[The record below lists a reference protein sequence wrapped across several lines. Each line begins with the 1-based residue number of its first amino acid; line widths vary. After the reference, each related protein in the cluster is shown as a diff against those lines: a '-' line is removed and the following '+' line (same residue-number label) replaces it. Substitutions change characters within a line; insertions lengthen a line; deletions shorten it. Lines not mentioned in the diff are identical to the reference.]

1 VHSDCAQLLSD
12 PNIVLNVTCIHSA
25 TLALLTSRPMF
36 CCLLSSC
43 RLHNMTMLVCK
54 SATATAQ
61 HLHMRSADVADCL
74 IDWSHLCQPLLSL
87 QPGRYQVRF
96 RRPYTRLIF
105 ITQGCAVNVADHL
118 MQSVVCRFQTR
129 PTMHSDHEDAT
140 ADVTVPWP
148 DSQLSEETQR
158 RLLLS
163 QNSVTAR
170 FEAQKLWDQGYNGA
184 KVKVGVFDTGIRA
197 DHPHVKNIR

>member
-1 VHSDCAQLLSD
+1 
-12 PNIVLNVTCIHSA
+12 
-25 TLALLTSRPMF
+25 M
-36 CCLLSSC
+36 
-43 RLHNMTMLVCK
+43 RL
-54 SATATAQ
+54 
-61 HLHMRSADVADCL
+61 
-74 IDWSHLCQPLLSL
+74 
-87 QPGRYQVRF
+87 
-96 RRPYTRLIF
+96 
-105 ITQGCAVNVADHL
+105 
-118 MQSVVCRFQTR
+118 VVCRLQTR
-129 PTMHSDHEDAT
+129 PTMHSDRENAT

-197 DHPHVKNIR
+197 DHPHVKNIRWVCPLSAEGILTVIRRKHCVQHGCNLQVHHSERLSQC